1 MSFNNQ
7 GTYIFCSK
15 TIAQSQSL
23 VSVVTADVLKT
34 AKQEQDIQ
42 SIARNTANFEHV
54 NIPLNIVKQTR
65 TANIF
70 LKTNIVT
77 KSDVRH

>member
-1 MSFNNQ
+1 M
-7 GTYIFCSK
+7 
-15 TIAQSQSL
+15 
-23 VSVVTADVLKT
+23 VSGVTADVLKT

-42 SIARNTANFEHV
+42 SIARNTANLEHA

-70 LKTNIVT
+70 LETDIVT
-77 KSDVRH
+77 NGDVRH